1 MAGDFYWNANVA
13 LAKASGM
20 LLPPV
25 TAAKAEE
32 KSAPVSPEQ
41 EVGLFHLIE

>member
-1 MAGDFYWNANVA
+1 MAGDFYWNMSVA

-25 TAAKAEE
+25 AAAKAEE

-41 EVGLFHLIE
+41 EVGLLHLIE

>member
-1 MAGDFYWNANVA
+1 MVGDFYWNTSVA

-25 TAAKAEE
+25 AAAKAEE
-32 KSAPVSPEQ
+32 KSAQVAPDLD
-41 EVGLFHLIE
+41 VGLLHLIE